1 MKIYKCYWYDDN
13 PDATDDN
20 EGLLYGVKWFDE
32 NDNFIDIE
40 WFSTP
45 ELRDKEAVSLLESAI
60 FNGVFDDFLRNP
72 TDFGEE

>member
-13 PDATDDN
+13 PDARDN
-20 EGLLYGVKWFDE
+20 NKGLIYGIKWFDK

-45 ELRDKEAVSLLESAI
+45 ELRDKELEEMKKDLIRENWSRALTARRP
-60 FNGVFDDFLRNP
+60 V
-72 TDFGEE
+72 